1 MAELMLV
8 NPRKRRKS
16 RKPRS
21 AAQRAATRK
30 LVARNKRR
38 RNPAPARRR
47 AASRTSVVKRRR
59 TPARSVVARKRRYK
73 RNPNGRGMA
82 GIVNTTLIP
91 AAVAA
96 TGALSLDV
104 LWNFL
109 PLPVA
114 LKTGPLRHIAK
125 GAGAIGL
132 GWLAG
137 MVVNKKTAGQLAT
150 GALTVVTYNAMRE
163 MMARFM
169 PAVNMGY
176 YSAGMPA
183 GEMGAYVGMGEYVGN
198 GNNGMGAYIGGGGT
212 SPYLAADTLS
222 EPFAGPS
229 AAQVDYAKGVKVG
242 AALETEQNMG
252 SYY

>member
-16 RKPRS
+16 RKPRT

-30 LVARNKRR
+30 LVAGNKRR
-38 RNPAPARRR
+38 RNPAPARRKVS
-47 AASRTSVVKRRR
+47 AIKRRR

-96 TGALSLDV
+96 SGALSLDV

-109 PLPVA
+109 PLPET

-150 GALTVVTYNAMRE
+150 GALTVVTYTAMRE

-183 GEMGAYVGMGEYVGN
+183 GSMGAYVGMGEYVG
-198 GNNGMGAYIGGGGT
+198 GPGMGAYIGGGGT

-242 AALETEQNMG
+242 AALESEQNMG

>member
-16 RKPRS
+16 RKSRS
-21 AAQRAATRK
+21 PAQRAATRK
-30 LVARNKRR
+30 LVARNKRKS
-38 RNPAPARRR
+38 NPAPARRR
-47 AASRTSVVKRRR
+47 RSVSVVKRRR
-59 TPARSVVARKRRYK
+59 TPARRVTAAARKRRYK
-73 RNPNGRGMA
+73 RNPARRGIT
-82 GIVNTTLIP
+82 GIVNSTLIP

-96 TGALSLDV
+96 SGAVSLDI

-109 PLPVA
+109 PLPET

-132 GWLAG
+132 GLLAG

-169 PAVNMGY
+169 PTVNMGY
-176 YSAGMPA
+176 YSAGMTA
-183 GEMGAYVGMGEYVGN
+183 GTMGAYVDNGMGAYVD
-198 GNNGMGAYIGGGGT
+198 NGMGAYIGGPAT
-212 SPYLAADTLS
+212 SPYLAKDSLS

-229 AAQVDYAKGVKVG
+229 AAQVDYAKGVQVG
-242 AALETEQNMG
+242 ATLESEQNMG
-252 SYY
+252 AYY

>member
-8 NPRKRRKS
+8 NPRKRRKARSPAQKRATARLVS
-16 RKPRS
+16 RNR
-21 AAQRAATRK
+21 
-30 LVARNKRR
+30 KRR
-38 RNPAPARRR
+38 KNPAPRRAVARR
-47 AASRTSVVKRRR
+47 SVSAVKRRS
-59 TPARSVVARKRRYK
+59 PARRVVAAARKRRYR
-73 RNPNGRGMA
+73 RNPSGR
-82 GIVNTTLIP
+82 GIVNTALIP

-109 PLPVA
+109 PLPEA
-114 LKTGPLRHIAK
+114 LKTGPLRHVAK

-137 MVVNKKTAGQLAT
+137 KVVNKKVAGQLAT

-169 PAVNMGY
+169 PNVNMGY
-176 YSAGMPA
+176 YSAGMNA
-183 GEMGAYVGMGEYVGN
+183 GVGAYVDNGLGAYVN
-198 GNNGMGAYIGGGGT
+198 GVGAYIGGPVT

-229 AAQVDYAKGVKVG
+229 AAQVDYAKGVQVG
-242 AALETEQNMG
+242 ASLESEQNMG
-252 SYY
+252 QYF

>member
-8 NPRKRRKS
+8 NPRKRRKA
-16 RKPRS
+16 RTAK
-21 AAQRAATRK
+21 QKAATRR
-30 LVARNKRR
+30 LVAGNRKRR
-38 RNPAPARRR
+38 APARRK
-47 AASRTSVVKRRR
+47 SVARRISTIKRRA
-59 TPARSVVARKRRYK
+59 PARRALTTARKRRYK

-109 PLPVA
+109 PLPET

-183 GEMGAYVGMGEYVGN
+183 GSMGAYVGMGEYVG
-198 GNNGMGAYIGGGGT
+198 GPGMGAYIGGGGGT
-212 SPYLAADTLS
+212 TPYLAADTLS

-242 AALETEQNMG
+242 ATLESENNMG
-252 SYY
+252 NYY

>member
-16 RKPRS
+16 RKPRT

-30 LVARNKRR
+30 LVAGNKRR
-38 RNPAPARRR
+38 RNPAPARRKVS
-47 AASRTSVVKRRR
+47 AIKRRR

-96 TGALSLDV
+96 SGALSLDV

-109 PLPVA
+109 PLPET

-183 GEMGAYVGMGEYVGN
+183 GSMGAYVGMGEYVG
-198 GNNGMGAYIGGGGT
+198 GPGMGAYIGGGGT

-242 AALETEQNMG
+242 AALESEQNMG